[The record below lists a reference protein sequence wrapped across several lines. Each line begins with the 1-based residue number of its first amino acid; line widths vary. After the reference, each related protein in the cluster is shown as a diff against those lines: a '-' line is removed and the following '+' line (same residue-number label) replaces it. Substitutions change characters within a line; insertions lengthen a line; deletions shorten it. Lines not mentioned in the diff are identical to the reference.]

1 MFCFIVEHVVRQA
14 RVTGG
19 KRKQLEDSDHGGK
32 WYKYSCCM
40 YAIQFSCEP

>member
-19 KRKQLEDSDHGGK
+19 KRKQLEDSDHGGI
-32 WYKYSCCM
+32 SGTNNLVVCM
-40 YAIQFSCEP
+40 HSV